1 MLAIALKDKV
11 FQHFRWRIA
20 VPYILLT
27 LILMV
32 GLGAYLSYNLRQ
44 MELQDLET
52 ELTTEARLLSDIL
65 GDEMATLSS
74 DDQLDQAAKRWSTI
88 LNKRVTLIDANGI
101 VIGESHE
108 ELATLD
114 NHLDRPEIQQALS
127 TGLGINVRFSQTLG
141 QRLMYVAV
149 PVAKEGQLVGFARVA
164 LPTAQIQSKLAVVIR
179 TILVSSIIAAGLAI
193 LIAAVIAEYTS
204 RPIRQLTEAVQTLS
218 LEDQTLKPLRLTKD
232 EIGQLAQAFNAMSSQ
247 LHIQYEELETERTK
261 LRAVLDQLTDG
272 VLIVDQEGDV
282 QLINPAAQRMFAVQ
296 GNDAMGASLAKV
308 VRQHQLFDLYWLSKK
323 TDESQVSTLELPAQR
338 LYIQALAIPL
348 ENVLPGSI
356 LMVLQDI
363 TQLRHLETVRRD
375 FISNISHELRTPLAS
390 IKALAETLQDGA
402 LEDPSAAR
410 RFLSQME
417 IEVDALALM
426 VQELLELSRIE
437 SGKVPLQL
445 KEVRPIELLV
455 TAEERLHLQA
465 ERAGLNLEIQ
475 ASPDLPLVLADPPRM
490 VQVIVNL
497 LHNAIKFTP
506 SGGRVTLSA
515 VQRNESVVFS
525 VADTGVGISTDDL
538 PRIFERFYKADR
550 ARSGGGTGLGLAISR
565 HLVEA
570 HSGQIWALSEEGRG
584 SNFFFSL
591 PISR

>member
-1 MLAIALKDKV
+1 
-11 FQHFRWRIA
+11 
-20 VPYILLT
+20 
-27 LILMV
+27 MV
-32 GLGAYLSYNLRQ
+32 GLGVYLSYNLRQ

-65 GDEMATLSS
+65 S
-74 DDQLDQAAKRWSTI
+74 DDMARLSADGQLDQAAKRWSAI
-88 LNKRVTLIDANGI
+88 LNKRVTLIDANGT

-127 TGLGINVRFSQTLG
+127 TGIGRNVRFSQTLG

-149 PVAKEGQLVGFARVA
+149 PVTNEGQLVGFARTA
-164 LPTAQIQSKLAVVIR
+164 LPIVQIQSKLAVVIR
-179 TILVSSIIAAGLAI
+179 TILVGSIIAAGLAI
-193 LIAAVIAEYTS
+193 LIAAIIAEYTS
-204 RPIRQLTEAVQTLS
+204 RPIRQLTEAVQTLT
-218 LEDQTLKPLRLTKD
+218 LDDQTLKPLRFTKD
-232 EIGQLAQAFNAMSSQ
+232 EIGQLAQAFNDMSSQ
-247 LHIQYEELETERTK
+247 LYIQYDELETERTK
-261 LRAVLDQLTDG
+261 LKAVLTQLTDG
-272 VLIVDQEGDV
+272 VLIVDREGDV
-282 QLINPAAQRMFAVQ
+282 QLINPAAQRMFAIRDQ
-296 GNDAMGASLAKV
+296 DAMGASLAKV
-308 VRQHQLFDLYWLSKK
+308 VRQHQLFDLYRLSKE
-323 TDESQVSTLELPAQR
+323 TGESQLTTLEVPAQR
-338 LYIQALAIPL
+338 LYIQSVAIPL
-348 ENVLPGSI
+348 GNVLPGSI
-356 LMVLQDI
+356 LMVIQDI

-402 LEDPSAAR
+402 LEDPPAAR

-417 IEVDALALM
+417 IEVDALSLM

-445 KEVRPIELLV
+445 KEVRPIELLI

-465 ERAGLNLEIQ
+465 ERSGLNLEIQ
-475 ASPDLPLVLADPPRM
+475 ADPGLPLVLADPPRM

-506 SGGRVTLSA
+506 PGGKVTLSA
-515 VQRNESVVFS
+515 DHKNDIIVFS
-525 VADTGVGISTDDL
+525 VADTGVGISAEDL

-570 HSGQIWALSEEGRG
+570 HHGQIWALSEEGRG
-584 SNFFFSL
+584 SIFFFSL
-591 PISR
+591 PIVK